1 MQLCLNNQL
10 LFCTISTYCKP
21 IYHLRLALRQ
31 LVKQLVTHRE
41 PSLAPFSM
49 LRAKLII
56 LRYHRRSCG
65 GGTRLTETVGL
76 RAQGR
81 SRDRCGKDGIRTLS
95 PKGLMLMGKP
105 TNGSINR
112 CFLPGRETLYASI
125 LISHAAECLHTTAEH
140 TGLTAGGKLELGD
153 ELSDN

>member
-1 MQLCLNNQL
+1 MFGTISISTANRFATCLLCGSLSTHSSLTGNRLLL
-10 LFCTISTYCKP
+10 LF
-21 IYHLRLALRQ
+21 
-31 LVKQLVTHRE
+31 V
-41 PSLAPFSM
+41 M

-56 LRYHRRSCG
+56 LRYHCRSCG

-76 RAQGR
+76 PAQGR

-125 LISHAAECLHTTAEH
+125 LILHSAECLRTTAEH
-140 TGLTAGGKLELGD
+140 TGLTVGGKLELGD